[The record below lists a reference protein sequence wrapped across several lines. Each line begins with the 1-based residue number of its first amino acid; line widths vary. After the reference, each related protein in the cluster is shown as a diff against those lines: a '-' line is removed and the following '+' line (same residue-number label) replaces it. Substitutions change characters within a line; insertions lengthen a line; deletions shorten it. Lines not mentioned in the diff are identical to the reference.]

1 MLDQNIIIAKQ
12 KWAQQVVTNAKSILV
27 RNKKIA
33 TGALYNSVRYVVLS
47 NGDIQFEYDSAG
59 KWVQLG
65 RKPGGRFPPPNAISK
80 WIKAKGIK
88 AVSRNGKP
96 ISEESLTY
104 LISRGIAEK
113 GIRPVPFMREAIKQ
127 SIKQLARELKKEA
140 TKATVSRLRA
150 AAKSINKP

>member
-27 RNKKIA
+27 RNRKIA

-47 NGDIQFEYDSAG
+47 NGD
-59 KWVQLG
+59 
-65 RKPGGRFPPPNAISK
+65 
-80 WIKAKGIK
+80 
-88 AVSRNGKP
+88 

-140 TKATVSRLRA
+140 TKATVNRLRA